1 MITGANSPVQV
12 IVVDDQAPFR
22 AAARRVVAA
31 TAGFELAAE
40 ASSGEEAIELV
51 SAIRPDLVL
60 IDVHMPGIG
69 GIELARRIAAD
80 TRAILVS
87 SSKPEELPREA
98 MSSGAAGYIRKDDF
112 GPNALRAAWAGP
124 R

>member
-1 MITGANSPVQV
+1 
-12 IVVDDQAPFR
+12 VDDQAPFR

-69 GIELARRIAAD
+69 GIELARRIAAG

-87 SSKPEELPREA
+87 SSKPEELPKEA

>member
-1 MITGANSPVQV
+1 MITGADSPVQV

>member
-1 MITGANSPVQV
+1 MTIGAGSPVQV

-40 ASSGEEAIELV
+40 ASSGEEAIALV

-60 IDVHMPGIG
+60 IDVHMPGMG
-69 GIELARRIAAD
+69 GIELARRIAD
-80 TRAILVS
+80 GTRAILVS
-87 SSKPEELPREA
+87 SSNAEELPKEA
-98 MSSGAAGYIRKDDF
+98 MSSGAAGYIKKDDF
-112 GPNALRAAWAGP
+112 GPHALRAAWARLG
-124 R
+124 

>member
-1 MITGANSPVQV
+1 MTSSTDSPVQV

-40 ASSGEEAIELV
+40 ASSGEEAIALV
-51 SAIRPDLVL
+51 STIRPDLVL
-60 IDVHMPGIG
+60 IDVHMPGMG
-69 GIELARRIAAD
+69 GIELARRIAAG

-87 SSKPEELPREA
+87 SSQAEELPREA
-98 MSSGAAGYIRKDDF
+98 MSSGAAGYIKQDDF
-112 GPNALRAAWAGP
+112 GPHALRAAWARLG
-124 R
+124 

>member
-1 MITGANSPVQV
+1 MTIGAGLPVQV

-40 ASSGEEAIELV
+40 ASSGEEAIALV
-51 SAIRPDLVL
+51 AAIRPDLVL
-60 IDVHMPGIG
+60 IDVHMPGMS
-69 GIELARRIAAD
+69 GIELARRIAD
-80 TRAILVS
+80 GTRAILVS
-87 SSKPEELPREA
+87 SSKAEELPKEA
-98 MSSGAAGYIRKDDF
+98 MSSGAAGYIKKDDF
-112 GPNALRAAWAGP
+112 GPSALRAAWIDQ

>member
-1 MITGANSPVQV
+1 MTIGAGSPVQV

-40 ASSGEEAIELV
+40 ASSGEEAIALV
-51 SAIRPDLVL
+51 SAIRPELVL
-60 IDVHMPGIG
+60 IDVHMPGMG
-69 GIELARRIAAD
+69 GIELARRIAD
-80 TRAILVS
+80 GTRAILVS
-87 SSKPEELPREA
+87 SSNAEELPKEA
-98 MSSGAAGYIRKDDF
+98 MSSGAAGYIKKDDF
-112 GPNALRAAWAGP
+112 GPHALRAAWAGA